1 MAALSVVGGVRKSR
15 GRGGGCPEHA
25 ATLRIARRAV
35 EEDTGA
41 CAAVS
46 RDAGRR
52 AVQLFLPV
60 DGGTPE
66 QQQADGE
73 DAGGDEHDEFDLQRP
88 AAVGKAG
95 RTDGV

>member
-1 MAALSVVGGVRKSR
+1 
-15 GRGGGCPEHA
+15 
-25 ATLRIARRAV
+25 
-35 EEDTGA
+35 
-41 CAAVS
+41 
-46 RDAGRR
+46 
-52 AVQLFLPV
+52 V